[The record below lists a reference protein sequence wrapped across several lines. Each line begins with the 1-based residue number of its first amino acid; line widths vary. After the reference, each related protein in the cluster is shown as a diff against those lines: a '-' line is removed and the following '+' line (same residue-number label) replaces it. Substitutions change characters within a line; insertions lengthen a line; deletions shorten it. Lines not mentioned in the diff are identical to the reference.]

1 MVNMIKRE
9 ALLGESSSEVFASR
23 FGLMKCEKASEEGQE
38 TEQRLVRQWLIF
50 LEFKPNMQ
58 ITSKE
63 KVTKIIKVM
72 GTGETSIWGKIKY
85 ATTILFGK

>member
-1 MVNMIKRE
+1 
-9 ALLGESSSEVFASR
+9 
-23 FGLMKCEKASEEGQE
+23 MKCEKASEEGLE

-58 ITSKE
+58 IISKE

-72 GTGETSIWGKIKY
+72 GTGETSIQGKIKY
-85 ATTILFGK
+85 AATILFGK